1 VARGFNL
8 TPGTRHGSTYFIKLI
23 RNIRTGFP
31 PMAMTWTSLTEKF
44 HSRTIENNYRID
56 SLKENWQRELA
67 ALYRLESEINNGG
80 YLQFAAN
87 WSRDVFMYSLQGLQN
102 MGAVRMAEIVAEA
115 QGIIDEQFGAD
126 SATPIPA
133 ELLFGERIIKSS
145 ETSHHVSRS
154 VFSSN
159 SRERLDSLSI
169 EFIRYP
175 DDISELG
182 LNYYKIKLEG

>member
-1 VARGFNL
+1 
-8 TPGTRHGSTYFIKLI
+8 
-23 RNIRTGFP
+23 
-31 PMAMTWTSLTEKF
+31 MAMTWTSLTEKF